1 MPNDGLRERL
11 LAEMDAA
18 EQKAWEALARYKFWM
33 FGYWC
38 AVWVR
43 LNRIAGTKRPN
54 PFQCLVDV
62 ARQRRFHH
70 GA

>member
-1 MPNDGLRERL
+1 MTATEQRL
-11 LAEMDAA
+11 LEELAEA
-18 EQKAWEALARYKFWM
+18 EEKARANLSRYKFWM